1 MISDLYPPS
10 SEFMWRELYRAALFE
25 PNPEKIQEQ
34 IARAEWA
41 IVLRARMLFGEDGD
55 HIQEEQ
61 DLDDAQY
68 ALQALKGCVLSR
80 SIGPRIS
87 DAA

>member
-1 MISDLYPPS
+1 MISDLYPPP
-10 SEFMWRELYRAALFE
+10 SEFMWRELYRVALFE

-41 IVLRARMLFGEDGD
+41 IVLRARQLFGEEGD
-55 HIQEEQ
+55 HVQEEQ

-68 ALQALKGCVLSR
+68 ALQALKSCVLSR